1 MKKHLSVASP
11 AEHRP
16 YRTGHTRAVAS
27 RAEPPAARRLLPLS
41 LLTAVCLAATLHSA
55 PLQQNGGGLSN
66 AEQRAGLEQA
76 QRWDHRLQSFRKSK
90 ARIELNEQLD
100 QGERAVAIRRLAEAS
115 FAADEVRWLE
125 ASEQLA
131 WARSGGNR

>member
-16 YRTGHTRAVAS
+16 YRTAPRFALAS
-27 RAEPPAARRLLPLS
+27 RAKPTAARRLLPVL

-66 AEQRAGLEQA
+66 AEQRAELEQA

-115 FAADEVRWLE
+115 FAADEIRWLE

-131 WARSGGNR
+131 LARSGGNR

>member
-1 MKKHLSVASP
+1 MKKQLTVASP

-16 YRTGHTRAVAS
+16 YRTGQMPADLPRAK
-27 RAEPPAARRLLPLS
+27 PAARRLLPLS

-55 PLQQNGGGLSN
+55 PLQQNGGPSY
-66 AEQRAGLEQA
+66 AAQRAELERA
-76 QRWDHRLQSFRKSK
+76 QRWDHRLQAFRKSK

-100 QGERAVAIRRLAEAS
+100 PGERAVAIRRLAEAS
-115 FAADEVRWLE
+115 FAADEIRWLE
-125 ASEQLA
+125 AAEQLA

>member
-1 MKKHLSVASP
+1 ML
-11 AEHRP
+11 
-16 YRTGHTRAVAS
+16 
-27 RAEPPAARRLLPLS
+27 

-55 PLQQNGGGLSN
+55 PLQQNGGGGLSN
-66 AEQRAGLEQA
+66 AEQRAELEQA

-115 FAADEVRWLE
+115 FAADEIRWLE

-131 WARSGGNR
+131 LARNGGNR

>member
-1 MKKHLSVASP
+1 MKKHLNVASP

-16 YRTGHTRAVAS
+16 YRTGQTSAVVPRAK
-27 RAEPPAARRLLPLS
+27 PAARRLLPLS

-55 PLQQNGGGLSN
+55 PLQQNGGASY
-66 AEQRAGLEQA
+66 AEQRTELERA
-76 QRWDHRLQSFRKSK
+76 QRWDQRLQAFRKSK

-100 QGERAVAIRRLAEAS
+100 PGERAVAIRRLAEAS
-115 FAADEVRWLE
+115 FAADEIRWLE

-131 WARSGGNR
+131 RARSGGNR